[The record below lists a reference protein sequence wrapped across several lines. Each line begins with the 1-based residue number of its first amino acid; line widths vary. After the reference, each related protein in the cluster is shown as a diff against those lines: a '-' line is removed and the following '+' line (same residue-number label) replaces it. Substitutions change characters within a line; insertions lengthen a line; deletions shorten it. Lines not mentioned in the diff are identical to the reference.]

1 MTNVMIVWGLVFLV
15 GMFATHY
22 LGVDPWTS
30 WVAWLAVFFFGNII
44 VGKMM
49 GKAPREITHMWMVVN
64 VLGALLT
71 IAFLTNTIAFEESK
85 VMAIWFFLMGAAVF
99 AGAHQAKNPEQ
110 IFMGLLWIAT
120 GIVLPTWFADS
131 SFLIGGLV
139 FGLPPVIGGLLK
151 K

>member
-22 LGVDPWTS
+22 MGVDPWTA
-30 WVAWLAVFFFGNII
+30 WVAWLAVFFFGNMM

-49 GKAPREITHMWMVVN
+49 GKSPREIVHMWAVVN
-64 VLGALLT
+64 ILGALIT
-71 IAFLTNTIAFEESK
+71 IAFLTNTIVFEESK
-85 VMAIWFFLMGAAVF
+85 VMAIWLFLMGSAMF
-99 AGAHQAKNPEQ
+99 AGAHQMKNPEN
-110 IFMGLLWIAT
+110 IFVGLLWIAT

-139 FGLPPVIGGLLK
+139 FGLPHVIGGLLK